1 MSIEVM
7 GGGGGYAEYV
17 TRAAWSDNYT
27 SNSVT
32 FTIGNVPST
41 IVYMYLIISER
52 TSPTSLS
59 QIFGFSAG
67 SSNLWTGLVCG
78 RLYVKG
84 VTKSNEC
91 GYCNLIATRN
101 TDSSVTFQIKDIYYS
116 DNTRISFPLTSNEQH
131 YSLNVAGYNPA

>member
-17 TRAAWSDNYT
+17 TRTSWSHDYT

-32 FTIGNVPST
+32 FTINNAPST
-41 IVYMYLIISER
+41 IVYMYLTISER
-52 TSPTSLS
+52 TSPTSFS

-67 SSNLWTGLVCG
+67 SSRFGTGLVCG
-78 RLYVKG
+78 RLYVKD

-91 GYCNLIATRN
+91 GYCNLTVTKN
-101 TDSSVTFQIKDIYYS
+101 TDTSITFQIKDICYS
-116 DNTRISFPLTSNEQH
+116 DNTSISFPLTSNEQS
-131 YSLNVAGYNPA
+131 YNLDVAGYNPA

>member
-7 GGGGGYAEYV
+7 GGGGGYPEYV
-17 TRAAWSDNYT
+17 TRSVWSQDYT

-32 FTIGNVPST
+32 FTINNAPSV

-52 TSPTSLS
+52 TSPTSFS

-67 SSNLWTGLVCG
+67 SSSLGTGLVCG
-78 RLYVKG
+78 KLYVKG

-91 GYCNLIATRN
+91 GYCNLTVTKN
-101 TDSSVTFQIKDIYYS
+101 TDASTTFQIKDIYYS
-116 DNTRISFPLTSNEQH
+116 DNTSISFPLTSNDQS
-131 YSLNVAGYNPA
+131 YNLNVGGYNPA